1 MSTGLSGAFISAVT
15 GSGTTWT
22 VTANLGV
29 GSGTLGL
36 NQTGAGAVSPPL
48 TGTFTGQVYTL
59 LTASATAIY
68 RFDETRWTGTV
79 GQVLDSSGNG
89 YHARAINGATTGNT
103 APLPAISTDPGTCRY
118 GVMTGG
124 SVNNGAVSTTIPTL
138 TNTNFTLAAWIYP
151 TSTATGGGQ
160 RIVAHDQAVDGWGF
174 SLSDGTA
181 GRLRFFNRMANPVIF
196 DSTFTLSSNTW
207 YFVAAVMDYT
217 NRKRTIYVFNA
228 AGTLLSTTAES
239 TGFLGFVAP
248 TSMAGIQIGVSQ
260 SFYFKGN
267 IDEVQVYPR
276 ALSQTAIASLAT
288 QTHQCP
294 VITGPDHFQI
304 SHGGTGVTCTA
315 SAVTLSAHNADH
327 SVFSGYTGTATLS
340 TSVGRGDWTLVTG
353 SGTLAKGTA
362 NDGAATYAFGAS
374 DNGTVTLGFQDTTA
388 ETLSLNAAD
397 GGVSETGG
405 SASAATDDPSITFAT
420 TGFEF
425 RADGVANAIGT
436 QIAGKSSATA
446 PGAQSLQIRAIRS
459 SDSSTACVAALQGTR
474 TVQFAYECV
483 SPASCSASTM
493 SLNGGSST
501 TIAGNPSGSVGS
513 YTNTTMSFD
522 GSGLASFN
530 VTWNDAGSAR
540 LYARYPLPLASGAA
554 SGNFMAGSSNA
565 FVSRPFAY
573 QFSVTGNPA
582 ASTAAGSKFLA
593 SGTTFNGSARAV
605 AWSAADDSNNDG
617 IADGMESGDSNAANN
632 ADLSGNATT
641 PNFSPATSITLNS
654 TLLLP
659 AGGTHPGITGSP
671 VAAFSNGVAAIS
683 GMRYDE
689 AGIIEI
695 SAVQGGSY
703 LGLSTTE
710 TAKIRG
716 NTGYVGRFHPKR
728 LGVAAN
734 APALGNSC
742 SAGAFT
748 YQGQPFH
755 FGTAP
760 VLSLT
765 ALSAQGTT
773 TANYTTTGFFKLS
786 STLAGRSY
794 ADAAGGGR
802 TLSVVNGSAAVIAG
816 STGGTG
822 IATLSLASGSGGDAF
837 TYTRAAPE
845 SPFAASVT
853 ANFTAADLT
862 DSDGICLDSANDGV
876 CDTFSI
882 AGVSGANMRYGR
894 LVVENA
900 MGSEL
905 TTLRVPLYTQYYN
918 NGGFVLNTA
927 DVCSV
932 IPSTALDFGAGT
944 PAGSPAA
951 GVLSF
956 PISTGTSTATFTG
969 TAVAGQF
976 SLLLSAPGGG
986 KTGEINLQ
994 LNMGTAGLPWLQYD
1008 WNGDGTRTDDPTAR
1022 ATFGTFQGPKRVIFK
1037 REVW

>member
-1 MSTGLSGAFISAVT
+1 M
-15 GSGTTWT
+15 
-22 VTANLGV
+22 
-29 GSGTLGL
+29 
-36 NQTGAGAVSPPL
+36 
-48 TGTFTGQVYTL
+48 TGT
-59 LTASATAIY
+59 
-68 RFDETRWTGTV
+68 
-79 GQVLDSSGNG
+79 
-89 YHARAINGATTGNT
+89 
-103 APLPAISTDPGTCRY
+103 
-118 GVMTGG
+118 
-124 SVNNGAVSTTIPTL
+124 SVNNGSVRTPLPNL
-138 TNTNFTLAAWIYP
+138 TTNFTVAAWIY
-151 TSTATGGGQ
+151 STNAATAGQ
-160 RIVAHDQAVDGWGF
+160 RIFTDDAAGTTGYGF
-174 SLSDGTA
+174 SLGDSGSA
-181 GRLRFFNRMANPVIF
+181 KLRFFSRGVNPVIL
-196 DSTFTLSSNTW
+196 DSTYTLSSNTW
-207 YFVAAVMDYT
+207 YFVAAVADIT
-217 NRKRTIYVFNA
+217 NRTRTIYVF
-228 AGTLLSTTAES
+228 SS
-239 TGFLGFVAP
+239 TGALLASTSVAH
-248 TSMAGIQIGVSQ
+248 TGTWGTDAGAVQIGTSQ
-260 SFYFKGN
+260 SGFFFKGN

-288 QTHQCP
+288 QTHECP
-294 VITGPDHFQI
+294 VIAGPDHFQI

-353 SGTLAKGTA
+353 SGTLANGTA
-362 NDGAATYAFGAS
+362 NDGAATYTFGAS

-397 GGVSETGG
+397 GGLSETGG

-425 RADGVANAIGT
+425 RANGVANAIGT

-459 SDSSTACVAALQGTR
+459 SDSSTACVAALQGSR
-474 TVQFAYECV
+474 TVQFGYECV
-483 SPASCSASTM
+483 SPASCSASSM

-513 YTNTTMSFD
+513 YTNTTMTFD

-573 QFSVTGNPA
+573 QFSVTGNAA

-593 SGTTFNGSARAV
+593 AGTTFNGTARAV
-605 AWSAADDSNNDG
+605 AWSAADDTNNDG
-617 IADGMESGDSNAANN
+617 IADGMDSGDTNAANN

-641 PNFSPATSITLNS
+641 PNFSPSTSITLNS
-654 TLLLP
+654 NLLLP

-734 APALGNSC
+734 APAFSNAC

-748 YQGQPFH
+748 YQGQPFY

-794 ADAAGGGR
+794 ADATGGGR

-882 AGVSGANMRYGR
+882 AGLSGANMRYGR

-932 IPSTALDFGAGT
+932 VPSTALDFGAGT
-944 PAGSPAA
+944 PAGLPAA

-956 PISTGTSTATFTG
+956 PISTGTSTATLTG

-976 SLLLSAPGGG
+976 GLLLSAPGSG

-1008 WNGDGTRTDDPTAR
+1008 WNGDGSGNDDPTAR